1 MGMSSSQARLLTL
14 TSRLHSIE
22 HKAQR
27 IEAEKLRLAN
37 DSERVYEDYLNAL
50 DATKIQYSALTQNG
64 TMTFID
70 ATLNALENGAV
81 PSYNGETSKN
91 TFLLYDGANNKVLI
105 TQEFADEY
113 GITGGNT
120 QKLGSLDD
128 YLTDHGCTKVEDM
141 NTVINTN
148 YSEIKSVTPVRNQLV
163 SNTSTSTVIDPSSYS
178 ISGTLS
184 KPVDSS
190 SSATTSYNVTGTAPS
205 VSSVAGIPTQNK
217 KTVITSGVDA
227 SNKTMN
233 TNTISNTET
242 TKFEYLIP
250 SNQKIKVIESTTYSL
265 NKDDLN
271 LTMQQLSDKYGWNFN
286 FNDSNETVYNN
297 KLNSLY
303 ASYNISNLSSNYGLG
318 SGKTTN
324 KIQYTSNTTLSDLL
338 TQIANT
344 TNEITFDKNN
354 GTITGSDKYFKF
366 SSYDDKDGNDYTD
379 DLAQYLNH
387 SNKSYNYGSEQ
398 TFNSNTKMVDMIQS
412 DKQNGSYGD
421 FRINNMHGD
430 TYKVDSNGNYILN
443 SSGGKI
449 YNCTWSNSASTLNN
463 EYTYKDYLNYIA
475 SDSEM
480 QAAGFQWYEDS
491 EGIHASIGN
500 GYKIEMLTYADSTK
514 FNGQLTDEKTTT
526 NTTSVELN
534 RNAIAENIYLAR
546 SIVNGTKVD
555 DYNANHTSS
564 INAILTEMQ
573 NAYNGYA
580 TNENKRQLTLFSEEL
595 STALASGDKTQIQNA
610 LAKLGQ
616 TITSDKYAQNGAE
629 TKTETGN
636 NNNKTITINKTV
648 NNVTY
653 TFNDSNVSIT
663 PNTTE
668 VNDGQTEN
676 PGTLTVGSNS
686 DMEKYLAYKLY
697 QYNNGQSYEN
707 YLASIQGQG
716 YNAYQLAELIE
727 NFNSYKSQLVAGTNL
742 KSSLTKYDSTNYN
755 LNQTNSNNYNVT
767 NTSTAASYNVTVANT
782 DDILDRLAYD
792 IYTKQGSTG
801 NPNTIKTQLRTALN
815 DQQLASLSSFY
826 GTSSWNTIVNNLSN
840 NMTATSVSA
849 FTTKYDGYNIT
860 YKTSNDI
867 TINESQNSHQETTK
881 GRVNVPTIK
890 GIASNLAVAF
900 RKAGKTINETELR
913 QKLEAKYGADNDTN
927 NLTLANINEVVCDYL
942 TNGNN
947 AGIDNIYNNIYN
959 ASALTIAS
967 TYTADKF
974 VAKRTDLGVAN
985 VTYGTTETQ
994 VPAGTWHWKND
1005 ENYQTW
1011 YAKYQKLKGLE
1022 EYQFEI
1028 VKPELCNKY
1037 EFVSN
1042 YITQAGASLLTF
1054 TINEDGS
1061 FNMVGTNVSVETSLQ
1076 EVSNDINLKKAEA
1089 KYEAD
1094 MKAID
1099 RKDSRY
1105 DTQLAA
1111 CETERNAIK
1120 EEVDTLKT
1128 VAKENVERTFK
1139 LFS

>member
-81 PSYNGETSKN
+81 PAYNGETTKN

-113 GITGGNT
+113 GIAGGNA

-141 NTVINTN
+141 NTVINTD
-148 YSEIKSVTPVRNQLV
+148 YSDIKSVTPVRNQLV
-163 SNTSTSTVIDPSSYS
+163 SNSSTSTVIDPSSYS
-178 ISGTLS
+178 INGTLS

-190 SSATTSYNVTGTAPS
+190 SAATTSYNVTGTAPS
-205 VSSVAGIPTQNK
+205 VSSVAGVPTQNK

-227 SNKTMN
+227 SSKTMN
-233 TNTISNTET
+233 VTSSSTSN
-242 TKFEYLIP
+242 
-250 SNQKIKVIESTTYSL
+250 VDRTTYTINTGAQYSKL
-265 NKDDLN
+265 EKETLTFNKDDLN
-271 LTMQQLSDKYGWNFN
+271 KTLEELFPSLDFTDTKCANNSSSEANNFMFFYSGKDKG
-286 FNDSNETVYNN
+286 
-297 KLNSLY
+297 
-303 ASYNISNLSSNYGLG
+303 ISNLLYSGSKSNRLIYTKDTTL
-318 SGKTTN
+318 KDLINFVTTN
-324 KIQYTSNTTLSDLL
+324 FSGITFDETNATLSSTTGLFYALSNDDNYLDHVVATYFNQNRTITFDSSTNTFTKDTKVIDYVFSNKDTTIYNSSICSFNGQGL
-338 TQIANT
+338 TIQDNT
-344 TNEITFDKNN
+344 TNESLDTSY
-354 GTITGSDKYFKF
+354 TGPIALEDLTYDEYFKF
-366 SSYDDKDGNDYTD
+366 LADKYPDFTYTTD
-379 DLAQYLNH
+379 DLGNMIITMNGDYYISQVSRPNQIQ
-387 SNKSYNYGSEQ
+387 KS
-398 TFNSNTKMVDMIQS
+398 T
-412 DKQNGSYGD
+412 
-421 FRINNMHGD
+421 
-430 TYKVDSNGNYILN
+430 
-443 SSGGKI
+443 
-449 YNCTWSNSASTLNN
+449 
-463 EYTYKDYLNYIA
+463 
-475 SDSEM
+475 
-480 QAAGFQWYEDS
+480 
-491 EGIHASIGN
+491 
-500 GYKIEMLTYADSTK
+500 
-514 FNGQLTDEKTTT
+514 TTT
-526 NTTSVELN
+526 NNTSIELN

-555 DYNANHTSS
+555 DYNANHSS
-564 INAILTEMQ
+564 SVNAILSEMQ
-573 NAYNGYA
+573 NAYGNYA
-580 TNENKRQLTLFSEEL
+580 TDENKRQLTLFNEQL
-595 STALASGDKTQIQNA
+595 STALASGNKNKIQNA

-616 TITSDKYAQNGAE
+616 VISSNDYKQGTTNDTNG
-629 TKTETGN
+629 N
-636 NNNKTITINKTV
+636 STV

-686 DMEKYLAYKLY
+686 DMEKYLAYQLY

-716 YNAYQLAELIE
+716 YNAYQLAELVE
-727 NFNSYKSQLVAGTNL
+727 NFNSYKTQLVAGNNL
-742 KSSLTKYDSTNYN
+742 KPSLTKYDSTHYN

-826 GTSSWNTIVNNLSN
+826 GTGSWNTIVNNLSN
-840 NMTATSVSA
+840 NMTAASVSA

-860 YKTSNDI
+860 YKTSNDV

-900 RKAGKTINETELR
+900 RKAGKTIDETELR
-913 QKLEAKYGADNDTN
+913 QKLEAKYGTDNDTN

-959 ASALTIAS
+959 GSALTIAS

-974 VAKRTDLGVAN
+974 VAKRTDLGIAN

-1011 YAKYQKLKGLE
+1011 YAKYQKLKALE

-1054 TINEDGS
+1054 STNEDGS

-1076 EVSNDINLKKAEA
+1076 EISNDINLKKVEA

-1099 RKDSRY
+1099 KKDSRY

>member
-113 GITGGNT
+113 GITGGNA

-141 NTVINTN
+141 NTIINTN
-148 YSEIKSVTPVRNQLV
+148 YSDIKSVTPVRNQLV
-163 SNTSTSTVIDPSSYS
+163 SNTSTSTVIDPSSYT
-178 ISGTLS
+178 ISGNLS

-190 SSATTSYNVTGTAPS
+190 SAATTSYNVTGTAPS
-205 VSSVAGIPTQNK
+205 VSSVAGVPTLNK

-227 SNKTMN
+227 SSKTMN
-233 TNTISNTET
+233 VTSSSKTET
-242 TKFEYLIP
+242 TKFDYLIP
-250 SNQKIKVIESTTYSL
+250 ANQSFNKITGKTYSFAEDEL
-265 NKDDLN
+265 NM
-271 LTMQQLSDKYGWNFN
+271 TMQQLSDKYGWNWKFDDTVDEKGKQLN
-286 FNDSNETVYNN
+286 ELTTYGYSLNDVT
-297 KLNSLY
+297 
-303 ASYNISNLSSNYGLG
+303 LSHNYGLNHKQTI
-318 SGKTTN
+318 STDKFV
-324 KIQYTSNTTLSDLL
+324 YS
-338 TQIANT
+338 ANT
-344 TNEITFDKNN
+344 TVTELLNHIASLSSDVTYDGN
-354 GTITGSDKYFKF
+354 GTLTANNTELQF
-366 SSYDDKDGNDYTD
+366 SSNDDARPGTFPSYQLET
-379 DLAQYLNH
+379 YLNH
-387 SNKSYNYGSEQ
+387 CTHSDITS
-398 TFNSNTKMVDMIQS
+398 S
-412 DKQNGSYGD
+412 DKITLSSSTKIKDLLCTNSGGTYGD
-421 FRINNMHGD
+421 FRIYDPNGKTIDCTFSYYPTHEHKSSSTPDDNM
-430 TYKVDSNGNYILN
+430 TYAQYL
-443 SSGGKI
+443 
-449 YNCTWSNSASTLNN
+449 
-463 EYTYKDYLNYIA
+463 DYLKE
-475 SDSEM
+475 DPELK
-480 QAAGFQWYEDS
+480 AAGFTWWEDS
-491 EGIHASIGN
+491 EGVHTSIGN
-500 GYKIEMLTYADSTK
+500 GYKIAQLTYLDDV
-514 FNGQLTDEKTTT
+514 NGELTDEKTTT

-546 SIVNGTKVD
+546 SIVNGTKAY
-555 DYNANHTSS
+555 DYNANHTTS

-595 STALASGDKTQIQNA
+595 STALVSGNKTQIQNA

-629 TKTETGN
+629 TRTETGN

-707 YLASIQGQG
+707 YLASIQGQS
-716 YNAYQLAELIE
+716 YNAYQLAELVE
-727 NFNSYKSQLVAGTNL
+727 NFDSYKTQLVAGNNL
-742 KSSLTKYDSTNYN
+742 KSSLTKYDSTHYN
-755 LNQTNSNNYNVT
+755 LNQTNSNSYNVT

-826 GTSSWNTIVNNLSN
+826 GTGSWNTIVNNLSN
-840 NMTATSVSA
+840 NMTAASVSA

-860 YKTSNDI
+860 YKTSNDV
-867 TINESQNSHQETTK
+867 TINESPNSHQETTK

-900 RKAGKTINETELR
+900 RKAGKTIDETELR
-913 QKLEAKYGADNDTN
+913 QKLEAKYGTDNDTN

-959 ASALTIAS
+959 GSALTIAS

-1011 YAKYQKLKGLE
+1011 YAKYQKLKTLE

-1054 TINEDGS
+1054 SINEDGS

-1076 EVSNDINLKKAEA
+1076 EISNDINLKKAEA

-1099 RKDSRY
+1099 KKDSRY